1 MKSESSRPLT
11 APLLGAEVCTY
22 YTMHDSDAL
31 RSFSLQYVCCAVG
44 WDDVEKK
51 DRKEG
56 GRVRRTESKRCL
68 HQHLA
73 IKVTL

>member
-31 RSFSLQYVCCAVG
+31 RSFSLQYVCCVFG
-44 WDDVEKK
+44 LKYYLTL
-51 DRKEG
+51 KEG
-56 GRVRRTESKRCL
+56 CGEIL
-68 HQHLA
+68 HWLCPS
-73 IKVTL
+73 LEL